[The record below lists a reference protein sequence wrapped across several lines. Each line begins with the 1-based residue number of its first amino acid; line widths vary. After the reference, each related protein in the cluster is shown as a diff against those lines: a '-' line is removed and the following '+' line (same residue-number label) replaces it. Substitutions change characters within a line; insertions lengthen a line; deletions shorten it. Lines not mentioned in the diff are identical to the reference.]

1 MSILS
6 VESVYKGFGTKPLLE
21 EVTFGLGRD
30 ERMGIIGANGSG
42 KTTLLKIA
50 AGVEPPDGGRVQVA
64 SGWQIGYLPRTPSS
78 TRAHRARRR
87 VRGGLRERPTPPRL
101 RGRRLT
107 PSRPTPPTRTLL
119 ARVTDLSH
127 KLDVTGGWDLEVHA
141 RSVLDRL
148 GLPDTDA
155 VVGTL
160 SGGQRKRVALARAL
174 ILRPDLLILDEPTN
188 HLDADTIT
196 WIEEYLARYA
206 GALLLVT
213 HDRYFL
219 DRVTNTMLEVA
230 RGTVQRFEGNYT
242 RYLEQKEAQEA
253 VREAEAQKRE
263 SLARRELAWLRRGA
277 KARTTKQKARVDRAE
292 ALLAAP
298 KEGPEQQIE
307 LEAAS
312 ARLGKKVIE
321 LENVSKGY
329 DGEPLMKGFSHR
341 FLRGERVGVIG
352 PNGTGKTTLLE
363 LIARRTT
370 ADSGHVEIGPTV
382 VIGYYD
388 QESRALDD
396 SLRIIDYIE
405 EVAENVRTA
414 DGSIITASQM
424 LDRFLFPPAVQRT
437 PIALLSGGERR
448 RLYLLRLLMGAPNV
462 LLLDEPTND
471 LDIPTLVALEEYLE
485 TFPGCLVVV
494 SHDRAFLDRTVEH
507 VLRFDG
513 EGEVRPYP
521 GNYSAYL
528 EARARE
534 GAEAAARETAR
545 TRPVPA
551 PAAPPP
557 SAPPAS
563 RKLSYKER
571 RELEELEE
579 RIAKTEGRQAELEA
593 ALVEAGADYEAVARL
608 TADLQAL
615 AETLERDVERWAEL
629 AELA

>member
-1 MSILS
+1 VFAHGDEAAS
-6 VESVYKGFGTKPLLE
+6 LL
-21 EVTFGLGRD
+21 RD
-30 ERMGIIGANGSG
+30 YEAACLALEAHGGADEA
-42 KTTLLKIA
+42 LLT
-50 AGVEPPDGGRVQVA
+50 RV
-64 SGWQIGYLPRTPSS
+64 S
-78 TRAHRARRR
+78 
-87 VRGGLRERPTPPRL
+87 
-101 RGRRLT
+101 
-107 PSRPTPPTRTLL
+107 
-119 ARVTDLSH
+119 DLSH
-127 KLDVTGGWDLEVHA
+127 RLDVTGGWDLEANA
-141 RSVLDRL
+141 RAVLDRL
-148 GLPDTDA
+148 GITDTEA
-155 VVGTL
+155 RVGTL
-160 SGGQRKRVALARAL
+160 SGGQRKRVAMAGAL
-174 ILRPDLLILDEPTN
+174 VLRPDLLLLDEPTN
-188 HLDADTIT
+188 HLDTDTIA
-196 WIEEYLARYA
+196 WLEGYLATYP

-219 DRVTNTMLEVA
+219 DRVTNRMLELE
-230 RGTVQRFEGNYT
+230 RGHAYRYEGNYT
-242 RYLEQKEAQEA
+242 HYLEEKAARSERQEA
-253 VREAEAQKRE
+253 ESQKRDA
-263 SLARRELAWLRRGA
+263 LVRRELAWLRRGA

-292 ALLAAP
+292 ALLAEP
-298 KEGPEQQIE
+298 RRQRDQEIE
-307 LEAAS
+307 LAAAS
-312 ARLGKKVIE
+312 ARLGKRVVR
-321 LENVSKGY
+321 LERVTKGY
-329 DGEPLMKGFSHR
+329 DGQTL
-341 FLRGERVGVIG
+341 LRDVSFEFTREDRIGVVG
-352 PNGTGKTTLLE
+352 PNGSGKTTLLE
-363 LIARRTT
+363 MIARRTT
-370 ADSGHVEIGPTV
+370 PDAGHVEVGPTV

-534 GAEAAARETAR
+534 EAQASAREASRAR
-545 TRPVPA
+545 PA
-551 PAAPPP
+551 PEPTPTP
-557 SAPPAS
+557 SAPSSA
-563 RKLSYKER
+563 RKLSFKER
-571 RELEELEE
+571 RELEDLEA
-579 RIAKTEGRQAELEA
+579 RIARTEARQAEVEA
-593 ALVEAGADYEAVARL
+593 ALAEAGADYDAVARL
-608 TADLQAL
+608 TAELQAL